1 MKALRPIGH
10 EDRLS
15 VVDHLDELRSRLFI
29 CAGVLLLA
37 FCLCFWQNHP
47 LLSVL
52 NRALPSE
59 NFAAQHSLLGG
70 EPKQAASEHHA
81 FLRIED
87 GADQVIA
94 ALGAAKGVPAGV
106 RAGLES
112 IASGAAEAVRAT
124 PKSAPAK
131 EKPLVIGLGESFT
144 TTLVVVAYFTL
155 LVTLPVILYQLYAY
169 VIPALHPS
177 ERRAV
182 IPSMLAAPGLFIA
195 GVVFTYFEVLP
206 PAVHFLQGYNSS
218 DFQIIPQASSFY
230 KFEIL
235 LMLGIGLAFQVPLFL
250 LALQKA
256 GMITS
261 KTLTVNWR
269 YAIVLIAVIAA
280 ALPGVDPVTMF
291 FETLPLVFLYG
302 LSIVLLRVADHRA
315 TKRAAAE
322 AAALAQQLDAS

>member
-1 MKALRPIGH
+1 MKTLRPIGH

-37 FCLCFWQNHP
+37 FCICFWQNHP
-47 LLSVL
+47 LLTIL

-59 NFAAQHSLLGG
+59 NSAAQHSL
-70 EPKQAASEHHA
+70 H
-81 FLRIED
+81 R
-87 GADQVIA
+87 
-94 ALGAAKGVPAGV
+94 
-106 RAGLES
+106 RR
-112 IASGAAEAVRAT
+112 AEAGGQRAPRLPEDRVRRCSGDRRPARLQGLPPGLIRRFRVDRLRSGRRGKAT
-124 PKSAPAK
+124 PKSAPSQ

-144 TTLVVVAYFTL
+144 TTLVVVAYFSL
-155 LVTLPVILYQLYAY
+155 LFALPVILYQLYAY
-169 VIPALHPS
+169 VIPALHPA
-177 ERRAV
+177 ERRVV

-206 PAVHFLQGYNSS
+206 PAVHFLQGYNSN

-235 LMLGIGLAFQVPLFL
+235 LMLGIGLAFQVPLLL

-261 KTLTVNWR
+261 RTLTLNWR

-280 ALPGVDPVTMF
+280 ALPGVDPVSMF

-302 LSIVLLRVADHRA
+302 LSIVLLKIADHRA
-315 TKRAAAE
+315 AKRAAAE